1 MSAYNNTSSTF
12 TGNTGLGAGA
22 GYGVHDPTTHQAA
35 EVGKHPVAAATHPA
49 HPVVGAEAKDATYG
63 SGASTGA
70 GVGAGRGVGSNT
82 HRPSGGVGVGATD
95 MAKHPVSAAEHPSHP
110 AASAHIEDARK
121 GGHLTE
127 SGARH
132 DPAAPNPGHS
142 SGHGSS
148 AGHSSTAASSNP
160 HSHSGPG
167 STATS
172 TSEHKPSMG
181 DKISGALEAVVGK
194 VTGNHA
200 KVAEGQIRK
209 TEGKEAALESGAHHA
224 VEEGKKQ

>member
-1 MSAYNNTSSTF
+1 MYAYNKTSSTA

-22 GYGVHDPTTHQAA
+22 GYGVHDPATHQAA

-70 GVGAGRGVGSNT
+70 GVGAGRGVGST
-82 HRPSGGVGVGATD
+82 TDTSSGGVGVGATD
-95 MAKHPVSAAEHPSHP
+95 VAKHPVSAAEHPTHP
-110 AASAHIEDARK
+110 ATSAHVEDARK

-132 DPAAPNPGHS
+132 DPAAPNPGHDS
-142 SGHGSS
+142 ALGSS
-148 AGHSSTAASSNP
+148 AGHSSTSASSDP
-160 HSHSGPG
+160 HSRSGPG

-181 DKISGALEAVVGK
+181 DKIGGALEAVVGK

-200 KVAEGQIRK
+200 KMAEGQIKK
-209 TEGKEAALESGAHHA
+209 TEGKEAALESGAHRA
-224 VEEGKKQ
+224 VEEGRKH